1 MGMGINTGILSL
13 MAQRNLSTNQ
23 SVYAA
28 SIQRLSSGLRINSAR
43 DDAAGLAISERF
55 TSQIRGQNQAI
66 RNANDGIS
74 MLQTAEGA
82 TSSIAGSL
90 QRIRELA
97 VQSANATYSASDRQA
112 LQQEVNQLALEIDR
126 ISGATEFNGQKVF
139 DQVRNKQTG
148 YADVTK
154 DAVLEGLEGGWLEI
168 SEEMIRRS
176 YGISASGNAISIELS
191 TFTDGAGNTAA
202 QVVSSV
208 GASGPGTNIK
218 LQVDLADFATPNL
231 PNGGTSPYYSDRII
245 AHEMVHA
252 VMATAA
258 SWGEIRNNASA
269 LWFIEG
275 AAEFIHGAEE
285 RVQADTVAATLA
297 DNIFTWGSASVDYS
311 SGYVAVRYLH
321 EKIRAAG
328 GKGVQDM
335 LQYMQNNS
343 GVTFDA
349 AFANATQGAYADY
362 AAFKADFDANKAAFV
377 ATFDFSNTD
386 TGAIGG
392 LDVDNGPLL
401 TATSVVEDFGNRSGQ
416 DVLSGFTETWEEVSK
431 AGGTGNYKTFQVGAN
446 AGQTI
451 DTAIGGM
458 NLGSLGLST
467 VDITSVDGSYLAMRR
482 IDKALDYLNG
492 TRAKLGAQMSRFE
505 TTVKNLQ
512 VSSENMSA
520 SRSRVMDADF
530 AVETAALSRAQ
541 ILQNA
546 GTAMVAQANQT
557 PRMVLTLLR

>member
-1 MGMGINTGILSL
+1 MGMVINTGMLSL
-13 MAQRNLSTNQ
+13 TAQRNLGTSQ
-23 SVYAA
+23 SAFA
-28 SIQRLSSGLRINSAR
+28 TSIQRLSSGLRINSAR

-82 TSSIAGSL
+82 TSTIAGNL

-97 VQSANATYSASDRQA
+97 VQSANATNSASDRQA
-112 LQQEVNQLALEIDR
+112 LQQEVNQLAAEIDR
-126 ISGATEFNGQKVF
+126 ISVTSEFNSQKIF

-168 SEEMIRRS
+168 SEEMIRQS
-176 YGISASGNAISIELS
+176 YGISAGGNAISIELS

-202 QVVSSV
+202 RVVSST
-208 GASGPGTNIK
+208 SGTGVGTNIK

-231 PNGGTSPYYSDRII
+231 PNGGTAPFYSDRII

-252 VMATAA
+252 LMATSA
-258 SWGEIRNNASA
+258 SWGEMATDGA
-269 LWFIEG
+269 ATWFLEG

-297 DNIFTWGSASVDYS
+297 DNITTWGGASVDYS
-311 SGYVAVRYLH
+311 SAYVAVRYLH
-321 EKIRAAG
+321 EQIQAAG

-335 LQYMQNNS
+335 IQYMHANAGKTLN
-343 GVTFDA
+343 D
-349 AFANATQGAYADY
+349 AFANATHGAYANQ
-362 AAFKADFDANKAAFV
+362 AAFVTDFNTNKASFV
-377 ATFDFSNTD
+377 ATFNFNNTD

-392 LDVDNGPLL
+392 LDVDNGSVK
-401 TATSVVEDFGNRSGQ
+401 TATSVVGDFGNRSGT

-431 AGGTGNYKTFQVGAN
+431 AGGTANIKDFQVGAN

-451 DTAIGGM
+451 ATAIGGM
-458 NLGSLGLST
+458 NLGSLGLTT
-467 VDITSVDGSYLAMRR
+467 VDITSVDNANLAMRH
-482 IDKALDYLNG
+482 IDKALEYVNG

-505 TTVKNLQ
+505 TTVNNLQ
-512 VSSENMSA
+512 VSSENLSA

-530 AVETAALSRAQ
+530 AQETAALSRAQ

-546 GTAMVAQANQT
+546 GTAMVAQANQM
-557 PRMVLTLLR
+557 PNMVLTLLR